1 MQAELPE
8 TDLIAFEDAPLDL
21 DLSRWTGAPA
31 DSANDTPD
39 LGDVR
44 AERVANLRRIR
55 DERLYTDLTSTWEE
69 FCEKHLRITR
79 RSVDRNIR
87 RLKEFGPLFFRVAE
101 AVPLSSQE
109 YRLIRGHV
117 CPDGVR
123 LDGALIPFDDAFSD
137 ELSDAVTELLRRGG
151 SKPAKARGE
160 SFSRV
165 IAQLEI
171 AAKALDR
178 YDRTLDRLQKFE
190 LSALLGRAARRAMEL
205 GVRPA

>member
-1 MQAELPE
+1 MQPELPE

-21 DLSRWTGAPA
+21 DLSRWTGAPD
-31 DSANDTPD
+31 DSAKEPPAI
-39 LGDVR
+39 GDVR
-44 AERVANLRRIR
+44 AAQVANLRRIR

-69 FCEKHLRITR
+69 FCEKYLRITR

-87 RLKEFGPLFFRVAE
+87 RLKEFGPLFFRVAG
-101 AVPLSSQE
+101 AVPISSQE

-123 LDGALIPFDDAFSD
+123 LDGVLIPFDESYFE
-137 ELSDAVTELLRRGG
+137 ELSDAITELLRRGG
-151 SKPAKARGE
+151 SKSAKARGE

-165 IAQLEI
+165 IAQLET

-190 LSALLGRAARRAMEL
+190 LSALLGRAARRAMQM